1 MSKHLGSTIAIGFA
15 TAALCG
21 CAGLGRVVQGAA
33 GIIAPEYKA
42 SFDNV
47 YGLLLQD
54 QLLASLELEA
64 VLITRDGRILRK
76 DDLRPTV
83 LSTQQA
89 YAWDALP
96 KGFIPLFLGNA
107 ERLPPEQA
115 EQRKALADALK
126 AVPATP
132 ATEPKQKESKP

>member
-1 MSKHLGSTIAIGFA
+1 MKMIFRFLCVVAILSG
-15 TAALCG
+15 TG
-21 CAGLGRVVQGAA
+21 CASLGRIMQGAA

-54 QLLASLELEA
+54 QLLATVGLDA
-64 VLITRDGRILRK
+64 VFVTKEGRILRK
-76 DDLRPTV
+76 DDLTPTV
-83 LSTQQA
+83 LTTQQA
-89 YAWDALP
+89 YSWDALP

>member
-1 MSKHLGSTIAIGFA
+1 MHKSLI
-15 TAALCG
+15 TAAALLLSANILCG
-21 CAGLGRVVQGAA
+21 CANLGRIAQGAA

-42 SFDNV
+42 SVDNV
-47 YGLLLQD
+47 YNLLLQD

-107 ERLPPEQA
+107 ERLPPEQ
-115 EQRKALADALK
+115 RKALADALK